1 MDKQPSLFGLLKPY
15 QGLVIGLISLAIG
28 ANLLNLLLP
37 KIIARGIDAYALGAF
52 QLNTTLWEFGTLAV
66 LILILMI
73 LQTLAQTV
81 ASERVARDLRKS
93 VANKIA
99 GQSFSYVEEMSS
111 AKLLTNLTSDID
123 SIKTFVSQAIPSI
136 ISSLVLIIG
145 ASTLLL
151 ISDWK
156 LALIVLTIIPMI
168 AVTYF
173 LVLKQVRE
181 LFKKGR
187 EIIDW
192 LNKVINESI
201 LGAALIRV
209 LNSQAPEHT
218 KFTAANTEARN
229 TGLKILRLFSIL
241 IPVITF
247 FANFATLAILVFG
260 GKFVINGDMTL
271 GDFAAFNSYILI
283 LIFPILIIGFMSNII
298 AQAGASYARV
308 GQVLAAKEEE
318 LNGTVTDPL
327 SGKIEV
333 KNVTKIYGE
342 KTVLNDASFL
352 IQPKSRTAIIG
363 PTAAGKSQL
372 LYTLV
377 GLLKPTSGAVTFD
390 GHALSDFDQT
400 KLYSQIGFVF
410 QDSSVF
416 NLSLREN
423 IAFSPGATDADLAKA
438 LETAELTDFVKNLP
452 EGLNTVV
459 SERGTSLSGGQKQRL
474 MLARALAANP
484 KILLLDDFTARVDQ
498 NTEQKILSNIRKN
511 YPDLTLISVTQ
522 KISPITDYDQIIL
535 LMEGEVLATG
545 MHTELLESSP
555 EYVQIFNS
563 QQSTNQLWTTP

>member
-563 QQSTNQLWTTP
+563 QQSTNQL